1 MAKKEKDNKP
11 DGLQKDAMM
20 SAGHEEPKQPQPDG
34 NAEEKTSSCQP
45 QADETEKLQCELQ
58 ELNERYMRLAAEY
71 DNFRKRSQR
80 ERDSVYPDAIAAAVR
95 EFLPVSDNFALAIA
109 AECIDPEYKKGTEMT
124 AKSLEEAFCRLKVES
139 FGEVGDRFDP
149 KLHYAVMHIEDESV
163 KESTVVEVFQR
174 GYKIG
179 DRVLRVAMVKVAN

>member
-1 MAKKEKDNKP
+1 MAKKEKDNKH
-11 DGLQKDAMM
+11 GTMQEDAMK
-20 SAGHEEPKQPQPDG
+20 SAGHEEFKQPQPEG
-34 NAEEKTSSCQP
+34 AAEENISPGQP
-45 QADETEKLQCELQ
+45 QADENEKLRCELQ

-80 ERDSVYPDAIAAAVR
+80 ERDCVYPDAVAAAVR

-124 AKSLEEAFCRLKVES
+124 AKSLEEAFCRLKVET

-149 KLHYAVMHIEDESV
+149 KLHNAVMHIEDESV

>member
-1 MAKKEKDNKP
+1 M
-11 DGLQKDAMM
+11 L
-20 SAGHEEPKQPQPDG
+20 
-34 NAEEKTSSCQP
+34 
-45 QADETEKLQCELQ
+45 
-58 ELNERYMRLAAEY
+58 
-71 DNFRKRSQR
+71 FRS
-80 ERDSVYPDAIAAAVR
+80 
-95 EFLPVSDNFALAIA
+95 
-109 AECIDPEYKKGTEMT
+109 
-124 AKSLEEAFCRLKVES
+124 FCRLKVES